1 MARFERAPRDFGDLH
16 ATIDTT
22 LLFMLNYSRTAR
34 IEHALTN
41 LKFAILPLNYIPYS
55 SIQIGFGKSIYIST
69 INIWLMPI
77 LLLIHR
83 AKRGSNP
90 KSTDLQSVCS
100 TILPPQ
106 PSALRFLISYKYK
119 VLVGLVFL
127 SLLTPLYCTRGGII
141 LWII

>member
-1 MARFERAPRDFGDLH
+1 MLLISYNETSTYISGMARFERAPRDFGDLH

-22 LLFMLNYSRTAR
+22 LLFMLNSSRIAR

-41 LKFAILPLNYIPYS
+41 LKFAILPLNYIPLYPDFLYTY
-55 SIQIGFGKSIYIST
+55 G
-69 INIWLMPI
+69 L
-77 LLLIHR
+77 R

-106 PSALRFLISYKYK
+106 PDLNPTL
-119 VLVGLVFL
+119 LV
-127 SLLTPLYCTRGGII
+127 
-141 LWII
+141 